1 LFDIVKNGKSSNKN
15 REKAE
20 AVAFVNYPPEARIL
34 PPKPILLDLV
44 FLDLNKMN
52 SVVL

>member
-1 LFDIVKNGKSSNKN
+1 MFDIVKNGKSSNKN
-15 REKAE
+15 REKAD

-44 FLDLNKMN
+44 IFDLNKMN
-52 SVVL
+52 SAVL